1 MKALIALITTALVAL
16 PAWGNYFDPALP
28 ELSRQAVRAEANWM
42 SSASPQEARIVPEWN
57 WVTMTQA
64 DLVLHAMPIL
74 EANVD
79 LCGED
84 VIDYLGTVVCDY
96 FPFYMSGDS
105 RANAFTDGRFIYIT
119 AGMVRQLRNAD
130 EYRVIIGHEMGHVM
144 ANHVQRK
151 RRRALAG
158 AVIGAVLSAG
168 LATQGVNT
176 GDLASAG
183 AQLGAQSFSKKFE
196 LQADYIGSYLLARS
210 GGDVDS
216 ASQLWRR
223 FGEGKKRQSWVGSHP
238 SDAKRFVQMQAVD
251 REIRAKRESGAA
263 LVPNRKEKQRSRE

>member
-1 MKALIALITTALVAL
+1 MKGLIALALTALIAG
-16 PAWGNYFDPALP
+16 PAWGNYFDPELP
-28 ELSRQAVRAEANWM
+28 KLSRQAVRAEANWM

-84 VIDYLGTVVCDY
+84 VIDYLGTTVCDY

-168 LATQGVNT
+168 LATQGVNA
-176 GDLASAG
+176 GDLTGAG

-210 GGDVDS
+210 GGNVDS

-223 FGEGKKRQSWVGSHP
+223 FGEGKKRQSWIGSHP

-251 REIRAKRESGAA
+251 KEIQDKRESGVA
-263 LVPNRKEKQRSRE
+263 LVPNRKEKRR